1 MGQPQRLVSRTVR
14 SFRKRF
20 WTVLL
25 ILIVMATGVVLHQFL
40 GDEDQDLIHSRE
52 MLRLTSTPHIPN
64 EFKDVLP
71 RGKPLQGAEILRDA
85 ELLEKALYKIHTG
98 LYVINNFG
106 LDLEKPSFS
115 SKGYIWM
122 RWQQPFQDYL
132 EESDLELVNVVSL
145 ENDINPET
153 SQITALRDVQVYDD
167 GSYGQGF
174 LYTGEF
180 YIDNLDLRR
189 FPFNSVSLPV
199 VLEVE
204 DPIGDLTYENL
215 RLIPDLRDSGI
226 GLYSNLFGWLTKGWS
241 FGEFRHHFASGF
253 GVSLQDE
260 EYSQLIFDVSYQK
273 SASSAFW
280 TLIQPLLVVM
290 SSIVLITRVL
300 TEFRLEIPIAVLL
313 TLIFLQDGYR
323 SDLPNLP
330 YLSFLDSIYVI
341 AYIVSI
347 VSFGLVLYLEDLKLQ
362 RDGLS
367 ASDEIQRMSRRITR
381 FERIWPPVCLL
392 VMVGLST
399 LNWLLL

>member
-52 MLRLTSTPHIPN
+52 MLRLTSAPHITN

-85 ELLEKALYKIHTG
+85 ELLEKAPYKIHTG

-226 GLYSNLFGWLTKGWS
+226 GLYSNLFGWLAKGWS

-260 EYSQLIFDVSYQK
+260 EYSQLIFDVSYQR
-273 SASSAFW
+273 STSSAFW

-381 FERIWPPVCLL
+381 LERIWPPVCLL

>member
-1 MGQPQRLVSRTVR
+1 MGRARRLVSGTVR
-14 SFRKRF
+14 SFRQRI

-25 ILIVMATGVVLHQFL
+25 ILIVLATGIGLHQFL
-40 GDEDQDLIHSRE
+40 GDDNQDVIHSRE
-52 MLRLTSTPHIPN
+52 MLRLTSAPHIPN
-64 EFKDVLP
+64 ELTDVIP
-71 RGKPLQGAEILRDA
+71 RGKPLKGAEILRDA
-85 ELLEKALYKIHTG
+85 ELLEKAPYKIYTG
-98 LYVINNFG
+98 LYVTNNFS

-122 RWQQPFQDYL
+122 RWQKPFQDYL
-132 EESDLELVNVVSL
+132 ESSNLELVDVVSL

-153 SQITALRDVQVYDD
+153 SQITALRDVQVYED
-167 GSYGQGF
+167 GTYGQGF

-189 FPFNSVSLPV
+189 FPFNSISLPV

-204 DPIGDLTYENL
+204 DPIGDLTYSSL
-215 RLIPDLRDSGI
+215 RLVPDLRDSGI

-253 GVSLQDE
+253 GVSLEDE
-260 EYSQLIFDVSYQK
+260 EYSQLIFDVSYQR
-273 SASSAFW
+273 STSSAFW

-290 SSIVLITRVL
+290 SSVVLITRVL

-323 SDLPNLP
+323 SGLPNLP

-347 VSFGLVLYLEDLKLQ
+347 VSFGLVLYLEDLKLR
-362 RDGLS
+362 RDALS
-367 ASDEIQRMSRRITR
+367 ASDAIQRMSRRIAR
-381 FERIWPPVCLL
+381 LEQIWPPACLV
-392 VMVGLST
+392 VMVGLSA
-399 LNWLLL
+399 LSWMLI

>member
-1 MGQPQRLVSRTVR
+1 M
-14 SFRKRF
+14 
-20 WTVLL
+20 
-25 ILIVMATGVVLHQFL
+25 LIVLATGIVLHQFL
-40 GDEDQDLIHSRE
+40 GDDDQDVIHSRE
-52 MLRLTSTPHIPN
+52 MLRLTSAPHIPN
-64 EFKDVLP
+64 ELTDVMP

-85 ELLEKALYKIHTG
+85 ELLEKAPYKIYTG
-98 LYVINNFG
+98 IYVTNNFS

-122 RWQQPFQDYL
+122 RWHKPFQDYL
-132 EESDLELVNVVSL
+132 EGSGLEPVDVVSL

-153 SQITALRDVQVYDD
+153 SQITALRDVQAYED
-167 GSYGQGF
+167 GTYGQGF

-204 DPIGDLTYENL
+204 DPIGDLTYANL
-215 RLIPDLRDSGI
+215 RLVPDLRDSGI

-253 GVSLQDE
+253 GVSLEDE
-260 EYSQLIFDVSYQK
+260 EYSQLIFDVSYQR
-273 SASSAFW
+273 STSSAFW

-323 SDLPNLP
+323 SGLPNLP

-347 VSFGLVLYLEDLKLQ
+347 VSFGLVLYLEDLKLR
-362 RDGLS
+362 RDALS
-367 ASDEIQRMSRRITR
+367 DSDAIQRMSLRISR
-381 FERIWPPVCLL
+381 LEQIWPPACLV
-392 VMVGLST
+392 VMVGLSA
-399 LNWLLL
+399 LSWMLI

>member
-98 LYVINNFG
+98 LYVINNFS

-260 EYSQLIFDVSYQK
+260 EYSQLIFDVSYQR

>member
-1 MGQPQRLVSRTVR
+1 MGQPQRLVLRTVR

-25 ILIVMATGVVLHQFL
+25 ILIVMATGVVLNQFL
-40 GDEDQDLIHSRE
+40 GDEDQNLIHSRE

-260 EYSQLIFDVSYQK
+260 EYSQLIFDVSYQR

>member
-40 GDEDQDLIHSRE
+40 GDEDQNLIHSRE

-132 EESDLELVNVVSL
+132 EESDLELVNVVNL

-260 EYSQLIFDVSYQK
+260 EYSQLIFDVSYQR

>member
-25 ILIVMATGVVLHQFL
+25 ILIVMATGVVLNQFL
-40 GDEDQDLIHSRE
+40 GDEDQNLIHSRE

-64 EFKDVLP
+64 KFKDVLP

-98 LYVINNFG
+98 LYVINNFS

-132 EESDLELVNVVSL
+132 EESDLELVNVVNL

>member
-40 GDEDQDLIHSRE
+40 GDEDQNLIHSRE

-98 LYVINNFG
+98 LYVINNFS

-260 EYSQLIFDVSYQK
+260 EYSQLIFDVSYQR

>member
-40 GDEDQDLIHSRE
+40 GDEDQNLIHSRE

-98 LYVINNFG
+98 LYVINNFS

-132 EESDLELVNVVSL
+132 EESDLELVNVVNL

-260 EYSQLIFDVSYQK
+260 EYSQLIFDVSYQR

>member
-1 MGQPQRLVSRTVR
+1 MGLFPRLVGLSIRR
-14 SFRKRF
+14 LRARI

-25 ILIVMATGVVLHQFL
+25 LVIVLCTGLVLQHFL
-40 GDEDQDLIHSRE
+40 GDEQQDVIRSRE
-52 MLRLTSTPHIPN
+52 MLRLTSAPHIPN
-64 EFKDVLP
+64 QLADVRP
-71 RGKPLQGAEILRDA
+71 RGKPLQGEEILRDA
-85 ELLEKALYKIHTG
+85 ELLENAPYKIYAG
-98 LYVINNFG
+98 LYVANNFS

-122 RWQQPFQDYL
+122 RWNEAFQKYL
-132 EESDLELVNVVSL
+132 QSSGLDIVDIVNL

-153 SQITALRDVQVYDD
+153 SEIRPLRDVQSYDD
-167 GSYGQGF
+167 GSFGQGF

-199 VLEVE
+199 VLEVD
-204 DPIGDLTYENL
+204 DPIGDLAYANL
-215 RLIPDLRDSGI
+215 RLIPDLRDSGVGI
-226 GLYSNLFGWLTKGWS
+226 YSNLFGWLTKGWS

-253 GVSLQDE
+253 GVSVEDE
-260 EYSQLIFDVSYQK
+260 EYSQLIFDVSYQR
-273 SASSAFW
+273 SSWSAFW

-323 SDLPNLP
+323 SGLPNLP

-341 AYIVSI
+341 AYLVSI
-347 VSFGLVLYLEDLKLQ
+347 VSFGLVLYLEDLKSRRDRQSNLRQQ
-362 RDGLS
+362 R
-367 ASDEIQRMSRRITR
+367 RMSARIRRL
-381 FERIWPPVCLL
+381 EQIWPPVSLA
-392 VMVGLST
+392 VMVLLSIFSWF
-399 LNWLLL
+399 LV

>member
-25 ILIVMATGVVLHQFL
+25 ILIVMATGVVLNQFL
-40 GDEDQDLIHSRE
+40 GDEDQNLIHSRE

-132 EESDLELVNVVSL
+132 EESDLELVNVVNL

>member
-52 MLRLTSTPHIPN
+52 MLRLTSAPHITN

-98 LYVINNFG
+98 LYVINNFS

-132 EESDLELVNVVSL
+132 EESDLELVNVVNL

-226 GLYSNLFGWLTKGWS
+226 GLYSNLFGWLAKGWS

-260 EYSQLIFDVSYQK
+260 EYSQLIFDVSYQR

>member
-98 LYVINNFG
+98 LYVINNFS

-132 EESDLELVNVVSL
+132 EESDLELVNVVNL

-226 GLYSNLFGWLTKGWS
+226 GLYSNLFGWLAKGWS

-260 EYSQLIFDVSYQK
+260 EYSQLIFDVSYQR

>member
-1 MGQPQRLVSRTVR
+1 MGQPQRLVSKSVR

-20 WTVLL
+20 WTFLL
-25 ILIVMATGVVLHQFL
+25 ILIVLATGVVLHQFL

-52 MLRLTSTPHIPN
+52 MLRLTSAPHITN

-85 ELLEKALYKIHTG
+85 ELLEKAPYKIHTG

-132 EESDLELVNVVSL
+132 EKSDLELVNVVSL

-226 GLYSNLFGWLTKGWS
+226 GLYSNLFGWLAKGWS

-260 EYSQLIFDVSYQK
+260 EYSQLIFDVYK
-273 SASSAFW
+273 VIW
-280 TLIQPLLVVM
+280 DNGHIH
-290 SSIVLITRVL
+290 
-300 TEFRLEIPIAVLL
+300 EIACI
-313 TLIFLQDGYR
+313 DGDY
-323 SDLPNLP
+323 SVNT
-330 YLSFLDSIYVI
+330 IG
-341 AYIVSI
+341 
-347 VSFGLVLYLEDLKLQ
+347 FGGKK
-362 RDGLS
+362 
-367 ASDEIQRMSRRITR
+367 
-381 FERIWPPVCLL
+381 
-392 VMVGLST
+392 
-399 LNWLLL
+399 

>member
-52 MLRLTSTPHIPN
+52 MLRLTSAPHIPN

-85 ELLEKALYKIHTG
+85 ELLGKAPYKIHTG

-260 EYSQLIFDVSYQK
+260 EYSQLIFDVSYQR

>member
-40 GDEDQDLIHSRE
+40 GDEDQNLIHSRE

-132 EESDLELVNVVSL
+132 EESDLELVNVVNL